1 MNRLSAGILS
11 AAALAG
17 LGGSTVAYA
26 WASAGND
33 APAVARPAAQD
44 KGRPAAQHAPRKAP
58 VRWAPCVPPAHL
70 EQGVC
75 VTDVVHTVVV
85 PAPASPPAPAVPAA
99 PGTPAAVARTGAAAA
114 AAAAAE
120 PGDDAGDEPGDDRDG
135 DGDHHE
141 GPKDDDATRAVTPR
155 TR

>member
-33 APAVARPAAQD
+33 APAVTRPAAQD
-44 KGRPAAQHAPRKAP
+44 KARPSTQHAPRKAP
-58 VRWAPCVPPAHL
+58 VKWAPCVAPAHL

-85 PAPASPPAPAVPAA
+85 PAPAAPSAPAAPAA
-99 PGTPAAVARTGAAAA
+99 PGTPAAVARTGAPATAT
-114 AAAAAE
+114 AE

-141 GPKDDDATRAVTPR
+141 GPNDDDAARPVAPR
-155 TR
+155 TP

>member
-33 APAVARPAAQD
+33 APAVARPAVQD
-44 KGRPAAQHAPRKAP
+44 RARPAAQHAPRKAP
-58 VRWAPCVPPAHL
+58 VRWAPCVPPARL

-85 PAPASPPAPAVPAA
+85 PAPAAPPAPAVPAS
-99 PGTPAAVARTGAAAA
+99 PGTPAAVARTGAPPTAAA
-114 AAAAAE
+114 A
-120 PGDDAGDEPGDDRDG
+120 PRDDAGGEPGDDRAGDG

-141 GPKDDDATRAVTPR
+141 GPNDDDAARPVAPR
-155 TR
+155 TP

>member
-33 APAVARPAAQD
+33 APAVARPAAHD
-44 KGRPAAQHAPRKAP
+44 KARPSAQHAPRKAP

-85 PAPASPPAPAVPAA
+85 PAPASPSAPAVPAA
-99 PGTPAAVARTGAAAA
+99 PGTPASVARTGAAPATA
-114 AAAAAE
+114 TAE
-120 PGDDAGDEPGDDRDG
+120 PGDDAGDDGAGDG

-141 GPKDDDATRAVTPR
+141 GPRDDDAARAVAPS

>member
-33 APAVARPAAQD
+33 APTVARPAARDQA
-44 KGRPAAQHAPRKAP
+44 RPSVQHSTQKAP
-58 VRWAPCVPPAHL
+58 VRWAPCVAPAHL

-75 VTDVVHTVVV
+75 VTDVVHTIVV
-85 PAPASPPAPAVPAA
+85 PAPAAPSAPAVPAA
-99 PGTPAAVARTGAAAA
+99 PGTPAAVARTGAPAT
-114 AAAAAE
+114 AAAE
-120 PGDDAGDEPGDDRDG
+120 PRDDAGDEPGDDRAGDG
-135 DGDHHE
+135 DGDHRE
-141 GPKDDDATRAVTPR
+141 GPNDDDAARAVAPR